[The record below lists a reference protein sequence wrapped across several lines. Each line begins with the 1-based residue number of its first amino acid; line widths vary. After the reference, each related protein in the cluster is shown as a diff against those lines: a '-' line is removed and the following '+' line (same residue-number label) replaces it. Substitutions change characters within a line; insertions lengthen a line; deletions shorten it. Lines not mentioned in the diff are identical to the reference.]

1 MLTIHSSDV
10 RKSVLRCTGLD
21 IDESMTDGLD
31 ACGSAISLAH
41 AHIMDRYLGW
51 AKVGEEEV
59 MLGSVCSVLFLQAA
73 LVLHF
78 PS

>member
-1 MLTIHSSDV
+1 MLTIHLSDV
-10 RKSVLRCTGLD
+10 RITVLRCTGLD
-21 IDESMTDGLD
+21 IDESMTDGID
-31 ACGSAISLAH
+31 VCGSAISLAH
-41 AHIMDRYLGW
+41 AQMADRYLGW